1 MCGYFCIGFIDFMWF
16 IDFMLKRKSFVRLYY
31 FVFLL
36 RIWEEWQNN
45 AFFWLFSVSVVVK
58 KNQEESIEILKSLA
72 LIKNMSK
79 ENISQEFTSK
89 EIDKIKNDFII
100 D

>member
-1 MCGYFCIGFIDFMWF
+1 M
-16 IDFMLKRKSFVRLYY
+16 
-31 FVFLL
+31 
-36 RIWEEWQNN
+36 
-45 AFFWLFSVSVVVK
+45 K